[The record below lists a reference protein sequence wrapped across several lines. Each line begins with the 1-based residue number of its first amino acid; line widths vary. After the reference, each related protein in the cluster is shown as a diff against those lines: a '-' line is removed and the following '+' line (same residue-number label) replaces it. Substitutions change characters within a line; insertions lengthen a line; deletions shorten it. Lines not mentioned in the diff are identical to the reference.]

1 MRSNLT
7 TRIKDAMFSVF
18 GESQLDS
25 INTNAAPVNVVAWK
39 ASAKTKACYR
49 KLFTPI
55 NNDDN
60 NNDTYI
66 SRILAKVWPGAAPTN
81 MRLAYTITVCQ
92 IMLSDHYDKLIMSEE
107 TAKNRLK
114 KNLVSNI

>member
-1 MRSNLT
+1 
-7 TRIKDAMFSVF
+7 MFSVY

-25 INTNAAPVNVVAWK
+25 INTSVASATITVWK

-49 KLFTPI
+49 KLFTSI
-55 NNDDN
+55 NNDDVN
-60 NNDTYI
+60 SDTYI
-66 SRILAKVWPGAAPTN
+66 TRILAKVWPGASPTN

-92 IMLSDHYDKLIMSEE
+92 IMLSDHYEKLIMSEE
-107 TAKNRLK
+107 IVKNRLR